1 MEEAGALRGEM
12 STQQVISFNYT
23 LRNKAGEVLD
33 QSPAGRPLEFLSGV
47 GQIIEGLEESLV
59 KMDAGKSEDVIV
71 RPEKGYGFRDE
82 SQIDTINISQ
92 LPVDEVKVG
101 DYFQTGQ
108 DRHSPIVRVVKV
120 EGDQVTLDANHP
132 LAGEDLVFSV
142 ELVAKRDATEE
153 ELSHGHVHSSGG
165 CCGGGGHSHGEEGGC
180 CGGGHDHS
188 HDHDHSHGEGECCG
202 GGEGK
207 AHSHEHGH
215 GGCGCSH

>member
-1 MEEAGALRGEM
+1 MGLPRWEWALCVVAM

-33 QSPAGRPLEFLSGV
+33 QSPEGRPLEFLSGA
-47 GQIIEGLEESLV
+47 GQIIEGLEENLLTMETGGS
-59 KMDAGKSEDVIV
+59 DEVIV

-82 SQIDTINISQ
+82 AQIDTVSIAQ

-101 DYFQTGQ
+101 DYFQAGQ
-108 DRHSPIVRVVKV
+108 DRHSPVVRVVKV

-142 ELVAKRDATEE
+142 DLVAKRDATEE
-153 ELSHGHVHSSGG
+153 ELAHGHAHSSGG
-165 CCGGGGHSHGEEGGC
+165 CCGGNG
-180 CGGGHDHS
+180 
-188 HDHDHSHGEGECCG
+188 GEGEG
-202 GGEGK
+202 
-207 AHSHEHGH
+207 